1 LRTGTARDGFINVWL
16 RLVVRFTLCNRRR
29 GRCGRGTTA
38 VLRER
43 LAREQKFVFAAR
55 LLCSWRPRGA
65 FGAAIV
71 VARTATIAAIVEAA
85 ISLTS
90 AIVTIVVAARIATAR
105 VVASLIALRRSVF
118 RRRKIASTR
127 GGGLTAATTAPATTT
142 ASETAAS
149 AITAA
154 IATPVIAAIALRAT
168 EALAA
173 AIVARATIV
182 ALRILL
188 RRVVVRSEIL
198 WRRCVRFR
206 LALLEFVVRFEIA
219 VWVTRLGA
227 QLVAGLDDVA
237 DVVVLMVVAM
247 FFAVRLGTSIGVSFV
262 VLLPIMLLVGMFFV
276 LVGFGTLALV
286 ALTNRFARQSFGT
299 RGRGLL
305 RRRRAVG
312 ITLPMAVIVVF
323 EIFENVADVQ
333 EGIAVEADI
342 DEGGLHTGEDASDA
356 AFVDAAD
363 QRELFFALDI
373 NFD

>member
-1 LRTGTARDGFINVWL
+1 MAVTARI
-16 RLVVRFTLCNRRR
+16 
-29 GRCGRGTTA
+29 
-38 VLRER
+38 
-43 LAREQKFVFAAR
+43 
-55 LLCSWRPRGA
+55 
-65 FGAAIV
+65 
-71 VARTATIAAIVEAA
+71 
-85 ISLTS
+85 
-90 AIVTIVVAARIATAR
+90 VAA
-105 VVASLIALRRSVF
+105 LIALRRSVL
-118 RRRKIASTR
+118 RRRKIASALGR
-127 GGGLTAATTAPATTT
+127 ALTAATTAPAPAT

-149 AITAA
+149 TITSAITAS
-154 IATPVIAAIALRAT
+154 ITTAAIALRAT

-219 VWVTRLGA
+219 VRVTRLGA

-247 FFAVRLGTSIGVSFV
+247 FVVVMFFAVRLGTSIGVSFV
-262 VLLPIMLLVGMFFV
+262 VFLPIMLLVGMFFV

-342 DEGGLHTGEDASDA
+342 DEGALHTGEDASDA